1 MRPVARGQNPFTAL
15 GTPERRQTILLAAL
29 LAVILAFAGRLVYVQ
44 AIIGPSLAQAALDE
58 RTRTYTLTGPRG
70 DIVDADG
77 TVLATTVQTY
87 RVVVNQTQVPDFRVY
102 DDNDEVVGY
111 GAAAAAEVLAP
122 VLGVDANVLGAQL
135 VGDDGYHVLARDVSP
150 EVWQQIAALGING
163 VSSEDTFERVYP
175 NGRTAGNILGWVN
188 SEGEGAAG
196 IEQTQNSDLLG
207 TDGRLQVE
215 ISTSGQV
222 IPTGQQSTTP
232 AMPGCDVNLTI
243 DSDVQWYT
251 QQVIDDAVDLYGA
264 SWGAVV
270 VVEVSTGRIV
280 ALADSDSVDP
290 NNPGATPADDRG
302 ARSVTSPYEP
312 GSTGKVLTVLS
323 ALEEGVITPTSPV
336 EDPYRLTT
344 DNGQTF
350 HDHTEH
356 PDQILTTTGVL
367 AESANTGTVN
377 IGSLMSDATR
387 YEYMQRLG
395 WAEATGIGLPG
406 ESGGILN
413 AAEEWDGR
421 QRFTT
426 MFGQGV
432 AVTLLQNTGV
442 FSTIANDGVHITPRL
457 VDGYD
462 CDGEFIENEPAE
474 PEQVVSPESS
484 EQMIRMLES
493 VVGDAGTG
501 GHAAIE
507 GYRIAGKTGTA
518 QVADETGQL
527 NDVAAS
533 FVGIAPADDPD
544 LAVGVILYN
553 PSSGI
558 YGGTIA
564 APVFHDVT
572 AFALQ
577 SRGVAPS
584 TEPAQPYPLTPDA
597 S

>member
-1 MRPVARGQNPFTAL
+1 MARGQNPFTAV
-15 GTPERRQTILLAAL
+15 GTPEKRQTVLLAAL
-29 LAVILAFAGRLVYVQ
+29 LAVMMVFAGRLIYVQ
-44 AIIGPSLAQAALDE
+44 AIIGPSLAQAALDG
-58 RTRTYTLTGPRG
+58 RTRTYTLTGARG
-70 DIVDADG
+70 DILDARG
-77 TVLATTVQTY
+77 TVLATTVETY
-87 RVVVNQTQVPDFRVY
+87 TVAVDQRQIPDFRLY
-102 DDNDEVVGY
+102 DEEGEEVVSY
-111 GAAAAAEVLAP
+111 GAAAAAQVLAP

-135 VGDDGYHVLARDVSP
+135 VGEDGYHVLARDVSP
-150 EVWQQIAALGING
+150 ELWQQIAALGVNG
-163 VSSEDTFERVYP
+163 VYSEDTFERVYP
-175 NGRTAGNILGWVN
+175 NGATAGNILGWVN
-188 SEGEGAAG
+188 ADGDGAAG

-207 TDGRLQVE
+207 TDGQLQVE
-215 ISTSGQV
+215 IGASGQV
-222 IPTGQQSTTP
+222 IPTGQQTTTP
-232 AMPGCDVNLTI
+232 AMPGCDVQLTI
-243 DSDVQWYT
+243 DADIQWHT
-251 QQVIDDAVDLYGA
+251 QQVIDDAVDTYGA

-270 VVEVSTGRIV
+270 VIERSTGRII

-290 NNPGATPADDRG
+290 NNPGASAAEDRG

-312 GSTGKVLTVLS
+312 GSTGKVLTILS
-323 ALEEGVITPTSPV
+323 ALEEGVITPTSPI

-350 HDHTEH
+350 RDHTEH
-356 PDQILTTTGVL
+356 PDQVLTPAGVL

-406 ESGGILN
+406 ESGGIL
-413 AAEEWDGR
+413 AAPDDWDGR

-442 FSTIANDGVHITPRL
+442 FATIANDGVHITPRL

-462 CDGEFIENEPAE
+462 CDGEFITNEPAE

-493 VVGDAGTG
+493 VVGDDGTG
-501 GHAAIE
+501 EHAAIE

-518 QVADETGQL
+518 QVADETGEL

-544 LAVGVILYN
+544 LAVGVVIYN

-584 TEPAQPYPLTPDA
+584 TEPADPYPLTPDA

>member
-1 MRPVARGQNPFTAL
+1 MARGQNPFTAL